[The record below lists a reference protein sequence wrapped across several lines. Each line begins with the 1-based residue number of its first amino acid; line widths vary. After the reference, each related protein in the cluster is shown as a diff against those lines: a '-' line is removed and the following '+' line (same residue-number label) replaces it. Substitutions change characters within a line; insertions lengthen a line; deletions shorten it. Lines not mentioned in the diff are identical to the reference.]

1 MTTLAP
7 SPLGPVDGTLDHA
20 ARAAAERPLL
30 GWAAH
35 DARTMIGRS
44 LRRSVREPDTL
55 ILAVALPVVV
65 MLLFVTV
72 FGGEIDTGM
81 AYVDFVVPGIILL
94 CAGYGASTT
103 AVAVAADVTGD
114 IMSRFR
120 SLPVHLSS
128 VLTGHVVASL
138 ARNAVSTSLVVG
150 VAFLLGFRP
159 SAGPREWLLVVAL
172 LAAYVLALTWL
183 AVCVGVVASSPEA
196 ASGFSFGIMFL
207 PYVSSAFVRPETMPA
222 ALEWFARY
230 QPVTPVTDTLRG
242 WLVGMPGGSSLV
254 AFAWCAGFYVVARA
268 LAGRLFRRRTV

>member
-7 SPLGPVDGTLDHA
+7 SPRGTLDPV

-30 GWAAH
+30 GWRSAEAS
-35 DARTMIGRS
+35 AMIGRC
-44 LRRSVREPDTL
+44 LRRSLREPDTL
-55 ILAVALPVVV
+55 IMAVALPVTI

-81 AYVDFVVPGIILL
+81 AYVDFVVPGIVLL

-103 AVAVAADVTGD
+103 AVSVASDMTGG
-114 IMSRFR
+114 IMGRFR
-120 SLPVHLSS
+120 SLPIRPSS

-138 ARNAVSTSLVVG
+138 VRNAVSTALVVG
-150 VAFLLGFRP
+150 VAYLLGFRP
-159 SAGPREWLLVVAL
+159 AAGAAEWLLVVAL
-172 LAAYVLALTWL
+172 LAAYVLALTWV

-196 ASGFSFGIMFL
+196 AAGFSFGVMFL

-242 WLVGMPGGSSLV
+242 WLVDLPGGAPLP
-254 AFAWCAGFYVVARA
+254 AFAWCALFLVVARV
-268 LAGRLFRRRTV
+268 LAGVLFARRAR